1 MEFTLILE
9 IMGQLLQKKE
19 KYMAG
24 KIIADFL
31 G

>member
-1 MEFTLILE
+1 MEFALILGME

-24 KIIADFL
+24 KIIADF
-31 G
+31 